1 MTNFLLVIHVD
12 SLGVS
17 DEQVEELRVDVGAG
31 RGEGAALLPA
41 EDLGLGGLHGLVGEG
56 LVAVLHGE
64 EVSEGAPEVGVS
76 LADEAGLVA
85 LGHDSTDVI
94 ERKKILMQLPSVI

>member
-1 MTNFLLVIHVD
+1 M
-12 SLGVS
+12 
-17 DEQVEELRVDVGAG
+17 DVGGG
-31 RGEGAALLPA
+31 RGEGAALLLPA

-64 EVSEGAPEVGVS
+64 EVAEGAPEVRVR

-94 ERKKILMQLPSVI
+94 VEGFGERK